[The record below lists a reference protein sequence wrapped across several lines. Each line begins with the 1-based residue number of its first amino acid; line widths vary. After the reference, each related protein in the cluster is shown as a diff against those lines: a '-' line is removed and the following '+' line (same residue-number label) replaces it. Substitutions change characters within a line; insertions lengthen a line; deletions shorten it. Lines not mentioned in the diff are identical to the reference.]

1 MKRSSVKALSAF
13 DDFGVRI
20 LQVPWSFLFDLR
32 FNHCDVLCELAGKT
46 SIEAVLCFYHTTS
59 RQDLPLCDRT

>member
-1 MKRSSVKALSAF
+1 MVHMKRSSVKALSAF

-20 LQVPWSFLFDLR
+20 LQ
-32 FNHCDVLCELAGKT
+32 LAGKT

-59 RQDLPLCDRT
+59 RQDLPLFDRT